1 MNKHLL
7 SGDWFT
13 LTLGAALVAWL
24 GTVCWWSGG
33 AADTVI
39 VRSGGQV
46 VQELALS
53 RDGLTSV
60 SGPLGITRI
69 QIAQRQARIL
79 SDPGP
84 RQYCVKQGWIA
95 HAGEAAICL
104 PNQVS
109 IEIDGQ
115 SKYDSLNY

>member
-1 MNKHLL
+1 VNKHLL
-7 SGDWFT
+7 SGDWLT
-13 LTLGAALVAWL
+13 LGLGAALVVWL
-24 GTVCWWSGG
+24 GTVCWSGG
-33 AADTVI
+33 AADTLI

-53 RDGLTSV
+53 RDRQTNV

-69 QIAQRQARIL
+69 QIAQRQARVL
-79 SDPGP
+79 SDPSP
-84 RQYCVKQGWIA
+84 RQYCVKQGWITR
-95 HAGEAAICL
+95 AGEAAICL

-109 IEIDGQ
+109 IEIGGP